1 MRSGAVL
8 LGALACGPAGSDAG
22 AEAPAVV
29 AELGE
34 WFDLALG
41 QRADV
46 AGFRVEFARV
56 AEDSRCPEAVQCVQA
71 GNAAVAFAV
80 ESEAGKATLTLHT
93 DRTPRAAAAMGRAL
107 RLVELRPRP
116 AEGAPPDSAAYEATL
131 IVEPAP

>member
-1 MRSGAVL
+1 MRSAAAL
-8 LGALACGPAGSDAG
+8 LGALACGPAASDAG
-22 AEAPAVV
+22 PDPPAVE

-34 WFDLALG
+34 RFDLGLG

-56 AEDSRCPEAVQCVQA
+56 VEDSRCPEAVQCVQA

-80 ESEAGKATLTLHT
+80 ESEAGSATLTLHT
-93 DRTPRAAAAMGRAL
+93 GREPRAAAVMARAL

-116 AEGAPPDSAAYEATL
+116 AEGTLPDSLGYEATL